1 MEQKKLNWGILG
13 TGWIA
18 HEMGEA
24 LNEVNGEIYAVC
36 ATTLENAQKYAEKF
50 QVTKAYGSADEMIAD
65 PNVDIV
71 YIATP
76 HNLHYQFLL
85 QAVKAGKHV
94 FCEKSITVNSRQ
106 LEECVAIAKEKGL
119 VICDGMTLL
128 HMPLYKKLK
137 EMISEGAI
145 GDVKMV
151 QVNFGSCKEYDVTNR
166 FFSKE
171 LAGGALLD
179 IGVYATSF
187 ARFFMKSKP
196 NVVLT
201 TANYFETGVDETS
214 GILLKNP
221 DGEMAVM
228 ALTMRAKQPKRGVV
242 AGEKGFIEI
251 YDYPRAAKATITYTE
266 TGKIEVIEEG
276 DSTKALQYEVA
287 DMQNYVWNNGGEENL
302 AIVRDVMETL
312 TSIRNQWGMVY
323 PFE

>member
-24 LNEVNGEIYAVC
+24 LNAVNGEIYAVC
-36 ATTLENAQKYAEKF
+36 DTTLEGAQKYAEEF

-145 GDVKMV
+145 GDVKI
-151 QVNFGSCKEYDVTNR
+151 GSCKEYDVTNR

-221 DGEMAVM
+221 EGEMAVM

-266 TGKIEVIEEG
+266 TGKTEVIEEG

>member
-1 MEQKKLNWGILG
+1 M
-13 TGWIA
+13 
-18 HEMGEA
+18 
-24 LNEVNGEIYAVC
+24 
-36 ATTLENAQKYAEKF
+36 
-50 QVTKAYGSADEMIAD
+50 
-65 PNVDIV
+65 
-71 YIATP
+71 
-76 HNLHYQFLL
+76 

-151 QVNFGSCKEYDVTNR
+151 QVNFGSCKEYDVTNH

-171 LAGGALLD
+171 L
-179 IGVYATSF
+179 
-187 ARFFMKSKP
+187 
-196 NVVLT
+196 
-201 TANYFETGVDETS
+201 
-214 GILLKNP
+214 
-221 DGEMAVM
+221 
-228 ALTMRAKQPKRGVV
+228 

-266 TGKIEVIEEG
+266 TGKTEVIEEG
-276 DSTKALQYEVA
+276 DSTKVLQYEVA

>member
-1 MEQKKLNWGILG
+1 MEKLNWGILG
-13 TGWIA
+13 TGLIA

-24 LNEVNGEIYAVC
+24 LQAVNGEIYAVC
-36 ATTLENAQKYAEKF
+36 GTSMEKAEKYRAEF
-50 QVTKAYGSADEMIAD
+50 QVQKAYGSADEMLAD
-65 PNVDIV
+65 ENIDIV

-76 HNLHYQFLL
+76 HNSHYQWILAAL
-85 QAVKAGKHV
+85 KAGKHV
-94 FCEKSITVNSRQ
+94 FCEKSVTVNSRQ
-106 LEECVAIAKEKGL
+106 LEECAAIAKEKGL
-119 VICDGMTLL
+119 VICDGTTLL

-137 EMISEGAI
+137 QMIEDGAI

-151 QVNFGSCKEYDVTNR
+151 QVNFGSCKEYDVKNR

-187 ARFFMKSKP
+187 ARFFMKSRP
-196 NVVLT
+196 DVVLT

-251 YDYPRAAKATITYTE
+251 DNYPRASKAVITYTQD
-266 TGKIEVIEEG
+266 GHIEVVEAGKTE
-276 DSTKALQYEVA
+276 DALQYEVQ
-287 DMQNYVWNNGGEENL
+287 DMQEYVRSQGGRENL
-302 AIVRDVMETL
+302 RIVRDVMHTL
-312 TSIRNQWGMVY
+312 TTVRNQWGMVY

>member
-1 MEQKKLNWGILG
+1 M
-13 TGWIA
+13 
-18 HEMGEA
+18 
-24 LNEVNGEIYAVC
+24 
-36 ATTLENAQKYAEKF
+36 
-50 QVTKAYGSADEMIAD
+50 
-65 PNVDIV
+65 
-71 YIATP
+71 
-76 HNLHYQFLL
+76 
-85 QAVKAGKHV
+85 QAAKAGKHV

-266 TGKIEVIEEG
+266 TGKTEVIEEG